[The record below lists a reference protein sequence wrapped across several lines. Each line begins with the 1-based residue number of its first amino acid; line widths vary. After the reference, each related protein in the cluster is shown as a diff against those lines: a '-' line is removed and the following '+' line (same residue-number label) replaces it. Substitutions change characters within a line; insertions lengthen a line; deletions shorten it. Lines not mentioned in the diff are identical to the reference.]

1 MFFGGLKLRRP
12 SKKKRETAPVASQGP
27 QPVRDHAAASS
38 ISPVRKNRQYV
49 NSLRQQKPNATTDG
63 DGDFWT
69 ELAQTGAPLSPYS
82 MLKQITQNN
91 KQRSQQRS
99 QTSQQLQN
107 TKPMPSTTSKAS
119 NPSKG
124 QLTGTQKSKHKTS
137 KIHDRPSRQNH
148 TNNGSTS
155 SAVHRLRQLKST
167 NKTRTLDRRN
177 TLKTKTT
184 TLAVSTAP
192 SSSPFTIFQRQAAVA
207 NTSNN
212 IHEVVPPE
220 TMSSAM
226 SITGSL
232 SAREEALSKI
242 ANSSTQKSPSN
253 VNILE
258 TSKELDQLTSVELD
272 QLYLKSVENF
282 DHVKSQWQKLH
293 TSVLNASQINSPRMK
308 SATDKLEEELQ
319 RSRKEISTL
328 LAALDLTQARFEEK
342 GAEIEKL
349 KEKTHAS
356 LLDTHKGDDH
366 YDIISRKWI
375 DQDKDKLIRALY
387 NAKYERHVMEE
398 ELIRSKGESRRD
410 RLAYNNLLNE
420 KFRIIVDK
428 CKEFGELD
436 SATVLQLSSMK
447 RRIADLEEEGK
458 IAHEVYKSRLGK
470 LHDKF
475 AKQFVAMKESN
486 SRSCSTTA

>member
-1 MFFGGLKLRRP
+1 MIGNDYSSLLVCIIFILLWFDFIFFFIYYFLLLLLLLASWIGADGNGRRGILRWLQTVEPDGLLYNLTSRHVFGGLKPGRLP
-12 SKKKRETAPVASQGP
+12 KKERDGSGCLSGP
-27 QPVRDHAAASS
+27 TTCSRSRCSTS
-38 ISPVRKNRQYV
+38 IPLSGKPAVCKLQ
-49 NSLRQQKPNATTDG
+49 RQQKPNATTDG

-69 ELAQTGAPLSPYS
+69 ELAQTGALSPYS

-107 TKPMPSTTSKAS
+107 TKPMPSATSKAS

-124 QLTGTQKSKHKTS
+124 QLTGTQKSKYKTS
-137 KIHDRPSRQNH
+137 KIHDRPSIQNH

-308 SATDKLEEELQ
+308 SSSDKLEEELQ

-342 GAEIEKL
+342 GVEIEKL
-349 KEKTHAS
+349 KE
-356 LLDTHKGDDH
+356 
-366 YDIISRKWI
+366 
-375 DQDKDKLIRALY
+375 
-387 NAKYERHVMEE
+387 
-398 ELIRSKGESRRD
+398 
-410 RLAYNNLLNE
+410 
-420 KFRIIVDK
+420 
-428 CKEFGELD
+428 
-436 SATVLQLSSMK
+436 
-447 RRIADLEEEGK
+447 
-458 IAHEVYKSRLGK
+458 
-470 LHDKF
+470 
-475 AKQFVAMKESN
+475 
-486 SRSCSTTA
+486 